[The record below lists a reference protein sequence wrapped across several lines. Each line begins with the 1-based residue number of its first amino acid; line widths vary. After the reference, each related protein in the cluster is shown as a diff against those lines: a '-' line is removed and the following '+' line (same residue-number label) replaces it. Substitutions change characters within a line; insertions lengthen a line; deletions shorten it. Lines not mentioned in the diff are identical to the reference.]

1 MGLLDMCV
9 GEKRTIIAPSKL
21 AYEWGKGEHTSIKSV
36 FLKNLLQVK
45 DIIQCCIRQY
55 VRSL

>member
-1 MGLLDMCV
+1 MKFVIGEGRVIKAFHMGLLDMCV

-36 FLKNLLQVK
+36 FF
-45 DIIQCCIRQY
+45 
-55 VRSL
+55 